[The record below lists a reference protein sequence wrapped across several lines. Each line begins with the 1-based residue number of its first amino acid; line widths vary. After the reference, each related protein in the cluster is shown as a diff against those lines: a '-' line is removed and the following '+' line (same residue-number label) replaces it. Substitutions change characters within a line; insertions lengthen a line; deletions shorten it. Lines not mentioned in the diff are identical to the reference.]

1 MKVKYE
7 KPFFLK
13 KREYSPIVGVYKS
26 ESLKALCRFLSRY
39 GASERTMED
48 RIRYRGFQEWESRGI
63 ASILA
68 KELNIQQP
76 LPGEN
81 VYEAL
86 SPEQRRNLIAIMAD
100 SGMCANTTR
109 HRFSCINFAEWEMIG
124 INKLREQFIAE
135 VNGNSIEQ

>member
-1 MKVKYE
+1 MPLFV
-7 KPFFLK
+7 
-13 KREYSPIVGVYKS
+13 PIWSVGTDDGGS
-26 ESLKALCRFLSRY
+26 HPISR
-39 GASERTMED
+39 
-48 RIRYRGFQEWESRGI
+48 IQEWESRGI

-68 KELNIQQP
+68 KELNIPQP